1 VTGVA
6 EEEVQLH
13 RLPAYS
19 LLNLFALVLTVGMLG
34 GHGLLGM
41 AYAYAAGLCALAAL
55 PFAAAAYY
63 LAPEARS
70 ESSGFRREALTLLL
84 PAVNALMFIA
94 LFSQAGGGYFY
105 WVTMVMSVAFTLLYK
120 PPKMPRPDIKWGVLG
135 GVAMFITAILLTS
148 MLSTAGVLSAPVEV
162 VLLAWTPLSLD
173 AGHGIAAQLYAVQT
187 FLIVALGEELW
198 ARLTLGYGGTA
209 VAGPRTAWFW
219 AALWFLYM
227 HTPSRLQYGMLAPV
241 IIALLGAVMLV
252 FAFFFRRN
260 PSVWTGV
267 TMHAVYN
274 TLLAGLYY
282 GTLLLELAVLAVLL
296 YALSK
301 VTEAKVV
308 IKLPKLEEV
317 VARG

>member
-1 VTGVA
+1 MA

-19 LLNLFALVLTVGMLG
+19 LLNLFALILTVGLLG

-55 PFAAAAYY
+55 LFAAAAYV

-94 LFSQAGGGYFY
+94 LFSSAGGGYFY
-105 WVTMVMSVAFTLLYK
+105 WVTIVMSVALMLLYK
-120 PPKMPRPDIKWGVLG
+120 PPKMPKPDIKWGILG
-135 GVAMFITAILLTS
+135 GVAMFIAAILLTS
-148 MLSTAGVLSAPVEV
+148 LLALAGLAAPTEG

-173 AGHGIAAQLYAVQT
+173 AAGQGIEAQLYAIQA

-219 AALWFLYM
+219 AAFWFLFM
-227 HTPSRLQYGMLAPV
+227 HTPGRLRYGMLAPV
-241 IIALLGAVMLV
+241 IIALLGTVMLV
-252 FAFFFRRN
+252 FTFFFRRN

-308 IKLPKLEEV
+308 IKLPRRLEEV
-317 VARG
+317 VPSG